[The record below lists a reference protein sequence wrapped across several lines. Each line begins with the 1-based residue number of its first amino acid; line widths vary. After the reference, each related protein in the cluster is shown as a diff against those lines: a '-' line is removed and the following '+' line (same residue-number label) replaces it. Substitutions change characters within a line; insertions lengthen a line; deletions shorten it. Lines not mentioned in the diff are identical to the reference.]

1 MPTAIEVPNKI
12 HARLTELAE
21 KTGRSPNEHVR
32 EALLEYLADQE
43 DYRIAVQR
51 LQRDGRRIPLEE
63 LERELGLDR

>member
-1 MPTAIEVPNKI
+1 MPTAIEVPNEI

-63 LERELGLDR
+63 LERELESDR